1 MSAYLSQ
8 EERDELNS
16 LKQDLLGP
24 VKSFAA
30 EVGKDTV
37 GDAKRFYADKARKAQ
52 QSAALA
58 KEKAKRQAE
67 TLRQEQARARQRRRG
82 MVRRTLIVLALI
94 ALFGAALIWAA
105 FAAHAE
111 DYLALGESCLTK
123 SPPDAEN
130 AAIYF
135 KRAGING
142 NAEGYYRLAQLY
154 EDELLSIGNPCTD
167 DIAAMSAKKA
177 AEYYALAAQG
187 GYAPAREKRTDA
199 WTHITGEEAAR
210 VMAEETD
217 YLLLD
222 VRRQDEYDAGHIP
235 GALCIP
241 VESITEPPEELSDF
255 EQTLL
260 VYCRSGRRSKQ
271 AASKLAALGYTDVR
285 EFGGILDWTGEV
297 VTVKDEIASKR

>member
-30 EVGKDTV
+30 EVRKDTV
-37 GDAKRFYADKARKAQ
+37 GDAKRFYADKTRKAR

-67 TLRQEQARARQRRRG
+67 TLRQEQARARQRRRV

-105 FAAHAE
+105 FPAHAE
-111 DYLALGESCLTK
+111 DYIALGESCLRK

-135 KRAGING
+135 RRAGANG
-142 NAEGYYRLAQLY
+142 NAEGYYRIAQLY
-154 EDELLSIGNPCTD
+154 EDGLLSIGNPCTD
-167 DIAAMSAKKA
+167 DIAAMGSRKA

-187 GYAPAREKRTDA
+187 GYAPAREKRTEA
-199 WTHITGEEAAR
+199 WTHISGEEAAR

-241 VESITEPPEELSDF
+241 VESITEPPEALSDF

-297 VTVKDEIASKR
+297 VTVEDEKAAKR